1 MLVKSLDFYQKRSQ
15 KSKFMLHEILSK
27 NDEIAAPAL
36 QHIHQSLRHYTAIF
50 QSNIAKHF
58 TPIWWKIS
66 CLQMKYIL
74 LQFSQD
80 IKAMDNR
87 IQALECQLCQE
98 LGNCINIVRLSTM
111 QKELLRNYTTYL
123 IAGMHFC
130 SGCYGIA
137 SFRIF
142 IMINW
147 VASCL
152 RFIAHPY
159 FRRLRV
165 TFFSEVRK

>member
-27 NDEIAAPAL
+27 NDEIAAGSFL
-36 QHIHQSLRHYTAIF
+36 QDHG
-50 QSNIAKHF
+50 K
-58 TPIWWKIS
+58 
-66 CLQMKYIL
+66 
-74 LQFSQD
+74 QFSQD